1 LPLNHKHGFPF
12 SILWYWKFDKIFQ
25 SISNISWIYI
35 KNGKSWNFPIF
46 CQEDDKIVKKK
57 NAVLKA
63 IFIVAEW
70 LEKKLVSKKA
80 LLAHN
85 INCCQLQSFQRE
97 EGLCDNQ
104 ALEI

>member
-1 LPLNHKHGFPF
+1 MPLNHKHGFLF
-12 SILWYWKFDKIFQ
+12 SILWYRKFDKNFQ
-25 SISNISWIYI
+25 SIATLVEFTL
-35 KNGKSWNFPIF
+35 KKEKPEIF
-46 CQEDDKIVKKK
+46 QFFSQEDDKIVKKQ
-57 NAVLKA
+57 NTLLKA
-63 IFIVAEW
+63 IFIVGEW

-85 INCCQLQSFQRE
+85 INCCPLQSFQLE